1 MNALQTRLALT
12 TLLLAVAAQGEVLY
26 EKEGVALSGS
36 IRMIHRDA
44 AICQVLE
51 ESESPEAYE
60 QTRANHGRP
69 LHVWRLD
76 YSALNGSGQ
85 PLSDLTAHFQI
96 EAQWPPC
103 TNWTGLGQYPGPVQ
117 WAGSFETIQ
126 RTSGMQPG
134 EEAAATAYVLAIDG
148 QLPRFGRRQVTYRF
162 GAVTPSDPQT
172 VGSPQAPSTSPALAV
187 RAEPEIPSPTCT
199 GMEAGA
205 KCWLELTNQPGCYAW
220 TEHFFTHRRLSW
232 TGDCDQGVP
241 NGSGTLRE
249 TWRWGSGGTGWYEA
263 TGHMRDGKEHGR
275 WVGRGDQ
282 GSSEGEYVDG
292 QPEGHWVERYHPAN
306 ASSDSHYVEE
316 GQYLSGKREGLWVLR
331 RNAGSRME
339 TPYRNGLRH
348 GRAHMYDSSGKLE
361 RTYVYVNGRIQD

>member
-1 MNALQTRLALT
+1 MNESQTRLALAT
-12 TLLLAVAAQGEVLY
+12 VLLTVAAQGEVLY

-36 IRMIHRDA
+36 VRMIHRDA

-117 WAGSFETIQ
+117 WAGSFETLQ

-134 EEAAATAYVLAIDG
+134 EEAAATAYVLAFDG
-148 QLPRFGRRQVTYRF
+148 QPPRFGRRQVTYRF

-172 VGSPQAPSTSPALAV
+172 VGSPQAPSASPALAV
-187 RAEPEIPSPTCT
+187 RAKPEIPSPTCT

-205 KCWLELTNQPGCYAW
+205 KCWLELANQPGCYAW
-220 TEHFFTHRRLSW
+220 TEHFFTHQRFSW
-232 TGDCDQGVP
+232 TGACDRGVP

-249 TWRWGSGGTGWYEA
+249 TWRWAGGANGWNEMTGV
-263 TGHMRDGKEHGR
+263 MRDGNWHGR
-275 WVGRGDQ
+275 SVWRGDQ
-282 GSSEGEYVDG
+282 GSGEGEYVDG
-292 QPEGHWVERYHPAN
+292 RPEGHWVERYHPADV
-306 ASSDSHYVEE
+306 SSDSHYVEE
-316 GQYLSGKREGLWVLR
+316 GQYVSGKREGLWVSR
-331 RNAGSRME
+331 WNAGSRME

-348 GRAHMYDSSGKLE
+348 GREHMYDSSGKLE
-361 RTYVYVNGRIQD
+361 RTYVYVNDRIQD